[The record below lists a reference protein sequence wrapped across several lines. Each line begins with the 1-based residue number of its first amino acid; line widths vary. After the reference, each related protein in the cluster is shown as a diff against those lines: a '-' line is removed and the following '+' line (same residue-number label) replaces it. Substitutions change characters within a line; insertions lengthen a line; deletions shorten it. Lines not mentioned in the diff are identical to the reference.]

1 MPNLD
6 DEDMKAISK
15 MLNTAISERLDRFEK
30 KQADA
35 HAKAIEEAVGTKL
48 AEATKAQAEAAQ
60 KPNPEAEERKTL
72 TQRVKELE
80 KERDDARQA
89 AKQERTNTAFRKA
102 WTGAKFLP
110 DLADEHMALLDKT
123 GRLVLEDDGTV
134 RVRDPKKHKDETQPT
149 LDEYVADLA
158 KSDRGKLYQ
167 AARTSSGQGATPA
180 NGAGGKREPIQ
191 NAVMGLLTGNIG
203 E

>member
-1 MPNLD
+1 MDFNKLTI
-6 DEDMKAISK
+6 KSG
-15 MLNTAISERLDRFEK
+15 
-30 KQADA
+30 
-35 HAKAIEEAVGTKL
+35 EAV
-48 AEATKAQAEAAQ
+48 
-60 KPNPEAEERKTL
+60 
-72 TQRVKELE
+72 
-80 KERDDARQA
+80 
-89 AKQERTNTAFRKA
+89 ERTASARV
-102 WTGAKFLP
+102 
-110 DLADEHMALLDKT
+110 ALLDKT

-149 LDEYVADLA
+149 LDEYVSELA

-180 NGAGGKREPIQ
+180 NGTGGKREPIQ

>member
-1 MPNLD
+1 MAFD
-6 DEDMKAISK
+6 EEDMKALSK
-15 MLNTAISERLDRFEK
+15 IINTAISDRLDRAEK
-30 KQADA
+30 KQGEAM
-35 HAKAIEEAVGTKL
+35 AKMLEDVVGAKL
-48 AEATKAQAEAAQ
+48 AEATKAQADAAA

-80 KERDDARQA
+80 KERDDARQS

-149 LDEYVADLA
+149 LDEYVSDLA
-158 KSDRGKLYQ
+158 KSDRGKLYL

-180 NGAGGKREPIQ
+180 NGTGGKREPIQ

>member
-1 MPNLD
+1 MAFDP
-6 DEDMKAISK
+6 EDMKELSK
-15 MLNTAISERLDRFEK
+15 IINTAISDRLDRAEK
-30 KQADA
+30 KQGEAM
-35 HAKAIEEAVGTKL
+35 AKMLEEVVGVKL
-48 AEATKAQAEAAQ
+48 AEATKAQADAAA

-80 KERDDARQA
+80 KERDDARQS

-149 LDEYVADLA
+149 LDEYVSELA

-180 NGAGGKREPIQ
+180 NGTGGKREPIQ

>member
-1 MPNLD
+1 MAFD
-6 DEDMKAISK
+6 EEDMKALSK
-15 MLNTAISERLDRFEK
+15 IINTAISDRLDRAEK
-30 KQADA
+30 KQGEAM
-35 HAKAIEEAVGTKL
+35 AKMLEDVVGAKL
-48 AEATKAQAEAAQ
+48 AEATKAQADAAA

-80 KERDDARQA
+80 KERDDARQS

-149 LDEYVADLA
+149 LDEYVSELA

-180 NGAGGKREPIQ
+180 NGTGGKREPIQ